1 MGVEQLTLQIFN
13 AETATW
19 HDAVQ
24 LTFARPDQGIQS
36 PVFVAY
42 CHDWVDLL
50 WSRTSKPF
58 PANCQVSLL
67 LDADFG
73 EARSFP
79 SWPPFLLDLLP
90 QGAARSYWSRLSG
103 LPDALVNDLSF
114 LKMGSFNVPGNLR
127 VKYENSWAQKF
138 SFLKDMAE
146 VFLRNSD
153 WHLKT
158 EPLQNGFVWEE
169 VLTAKWDFLEYARRL
184 GAPLSGATGAQGMAP
199 KFLLRIDGNQKLHA
213 DMELPDAATAKCIL
227 VKFPRPGLEIDELII
242 TAERAYLKVAQE
254 MSFYVQEL
262 QEKSEALVV
271 KRFDYAFEK
280 KRILKL
286 GLESMASACGS
297 TIYGENIRLEK
308 QCDAILKFSTDPFQN
323 LVEFLARDALNIAL
337 RNTDNHARNTAFL
350 KHNDGAVEL
359 SPLFDLAPMYLDPS
373 GIARVSAFESE
384 FRAGGFQRFPNYL
397 EEFDKAISATPK
409 LKKKRDKEIRNAK
422 ENLRERLE
430 KFRNLARIMDDSGVP
445 ERICTDLKPHQL
457 EFSKWIEEIL

>member
-1 MGVEQLTLQIFN
+1 MEQLTLQIFDC
-13 AETATW
+13 ETASW
-19 HDAVQ
+19 HDAVT
-24 LTFARPDQGIQS
+24 LTFARPEQGIQS

-73 EARSFP
+73 EARTFP

-103 LPDALVNDLSF
+103 LSDALINDLSF

-127 VKYENSWAQKF
+127 VKYENVWAQKYA
-138 SFLKDMAE
+138 FLKDME
-146 VFLRNSD
+146 DVFLRNAD
-153 WHLKT
+153 WHLKI
-158 EPLQNGFVWEE
+158 EPPQNGFLWEE

-184 GAPLSGATGAQGMAP
+184 GAPISGATGAQGMAP
-199 KFLLRIDGNQKLHA
+199 KFLLRMDGNHRLHA

-227 VKFPRPGLEIDELII
+227 VKFPRPGIEIDELII
-242 TAERAYLKVAQE
+242 IAERAYLKVAQE

-271 KRFDYAFEK
+271 RRFDYTFGK

-286 GLESMASACGS
+286 GLESMASVCGS
-297 TIYGENIRLEK
+297 SIFGENIRLEK
-308 QCDAILKFSTDPFQN
+308 QCAAILKFSTDPFQN

-337 RNTDNHARNTAFL
+337 KNTDNHARNTAFL
-350 KHNDGAVEL
+350 KHNDGTVEL

-373 GIARVSAFESE
+373 GIARVSAFGSE
-384 FRAGGFQRFPNYL
+384 FRAGGFQKFPNYF
-397 EEFDKAISATPK
+397 EEFDKAISFIPK
-409 LKKKRDKEIRNAK
+409 LKKKRDKEIRSAK
-422 ENLRERLE
+422 ENLRERLA
-430 KFRNLARIMDDSGVP
+430 KFKSLAHIMENKGVP
-445 ERICTDLKPHQL
+445 ERICTDLEQNL
-457 EFSKWIEEIL
+457 QEFSKWIEEIL